1 MLPEGGA
8 GSGRAVASVAP
19 SQDTAE
25 LSGKAHSIC
34 AFGFLKN
41 ALKARRGRAAG
52 EAADWAGSSSNNG

>member
-8 GSGRAVASVAP
+8 GSGRAVAP

-41 ALKARRGRAAG
+41 ALKARRGRAG